1 MKVERAPERLRR
13 GRGLNEERG
22 AGFRPDRMIEVEGA
36 HGAEKV
42 AHAAAAQVSLMRHS
56 TESLRAAPESCC
68 ARNQRDRGTK
78 SPLHT
83 PPRAAVAA
91 AYCET

>member
-42 AHAAAAQVSLMRHS
+42 AHAAAAHVSLD
-56 TESLRAAPESCC
+56 AAL
-68 ARNQRDRGTK
+68 DGI
-78 SPLHT
+78 T
-83 PPRAAVAA
+83 PSSA
-91 AYCET
+91 